1 MMKKLLFSAFALG
14 LANLCSAQTTVK
26 KEEVKFTP
34 PVIKKDKPVVKTAST
49 TKLTSPVIVKDEI
62 KFAAPAIKK
71 NKAVK
76 KNRKAKP
83 ISPVIVKDASIN

>member
-1 MMKKLLFSAFALG
+1 MKKLLFSVFALG

-49 TKLTSPVIVKDEI
+49 TKFTPPVIVKDEI
-62 KFAAPAIKK
+62 K
-71 NKAVK
+71 
-76 KNRKAKP
+76 
-83 ISPVIVKDASIN
+83 

>member
-34 PVIKKDKPVVKTAST
+34 PVI
-49 TKLTSPVIVKDEI
+49 VKDEI
-62 KFAAPAIKK
+62 KFAAPIIKK

-76 KNRKAKP
+76 KIRKVK
-83 ISPVIVKDASIN
+83 SVRPVVVKDVPIN

>member
-1 MMKKLLFSAFALG
+1 MKKLLFSAFALG

-49 TKLTSPVIVKDEI
+49 TKLTSPVIVKEV
-62 KFAAPAIKK
+62 KFTPPAIKK

>member
-1 MMKKLLFSAFALG
+1 MKKLLFSAFALG

-49 TKLTSPVIVKDEI
+49 TKFTPPVIVKDEI